1 MKKNRIIILGSGGF
15 ISQAVENILKLKYKK
30 YIALPRKKIDLTK
43 ISDLKKLKKIINN
56 KDIIFFVAAR
66 APVKNLKMFEY
77 NIQMMINFCKTFS
90 DTDINKIIYISSDA
104 VYSDSKKKLKES
116 DLKEPNNWHGL
127 MHIVRENILKNNFSY
142 QKLLILRPTLV
153 YGKNDPHNG
162 YGPNKFNRDSK
173 LNKKILIFGKGEEL
187 RDHIW
192 INDLSQIIFKLVTS
206 KNYGEFNL
214 STGKLISFSSIA
226 ETINKDRIFEIIY
239 LKRQGKMPHNGYRPI
254 SNHKIKKLFPSFKF
268 KTVADVLNKI

>member
-104 VYSDSKKKLKES
+104 AYSDSKKKLKES

-192 INDLSQIIFKLVTS
+192 IDDLSQIIFKLIIS
-206 KNYGEFNL
+206 KNCGEFNL
-214 STGKLISFSSIA
+214 STGKLISFASIA
-226 ETINKDRIFEIIY
+226 EIINKNKNFEIIS

-254 SNHKIKKLFPSFKF
+254 SNNRIKKLFPNFKF

>member
-1 MKKNRIIILGSGGF
+1 MKKNRIVILGSGGF
-15 ISQAVENILKLKYKK
+15 ISQTVENILKLKYKR
-30 YIALPRKKIDLTK
+30 YLALPRKKIDLTK
-43 ISDLKKLKKIINN
+43 ISNFKKLKKIINK
-56 KDIIFFVAAR
+56 KDIIFFVAAK

-77 NIQMMINFCKTFS
+77 NIKMMVNFCKSFS
-90 DTDINKIIYISSDA
+90 NADINKVIYISSDA

-127 MHIVRENILKNNFSY
+127 MHNVRENILKNNFSY
-142 QKLLILRPTLV
+142 KKVLILRPTLV

-192 INDLSQIIFKLVTS
+192 ISDLSQIIFKMIIS

-214 STGKLISFSSIA
+214 STGKLISFRSIA
-226 ETINKDRIFEIIY
+226 EKINKDKNFEIKY
-239 LKRQGKMPHNGYRPI
+239 LKRKGKMPHNGYRPI
-254 SNHKIKKLFPSFKF
+254 CNNKIKKLFPNFNF

>member
-15 ISQAVENILKLKYKK
+15 ISQAVENILKSKHKK

-43 ISDLKKLKKIINN
+43 ISNLKKLKKIINN

-90 DTDINKIIYISSDA
+90 DTDISKIIYISSDA

-142 QKLLILRPTLV
+142 KKVLILRPTLV

-192 INDLSQIIFKLVTS
+192 IDDLSQIIFKLATS
-206 KNYGEFNL
+206 ENYGEFNL
-214 STGKLISFSSIA
+214 STGKLISFRSIA
-226 ETINKDRIFEIIY
+226 ETINKDKIFEIIY

-254 SNHKIKKLFPSFKF
+254 SNRKIKKLFPGFKF

>member
-15 ISQAVENILKLKYKK
+15 ISQAVENILKLKHKK

-43 ISDLKKLKKIINN
+43 ISNLKKLKKIINN
-56 KDIIFFVAAR
+56 KDIVFFVAAR

-142 QKLLILRPTLV
+142 KKVLILRPTLV

-192 INDLSQIIFKLVTS
+192 IDDLSQIIFKLATS

-226 ETINKDRIFEIIY
+226 ETINKDKIFEIIY

-254 SNHKIKKLFPSFKF
+254 SNHKIKKLFPGFKF